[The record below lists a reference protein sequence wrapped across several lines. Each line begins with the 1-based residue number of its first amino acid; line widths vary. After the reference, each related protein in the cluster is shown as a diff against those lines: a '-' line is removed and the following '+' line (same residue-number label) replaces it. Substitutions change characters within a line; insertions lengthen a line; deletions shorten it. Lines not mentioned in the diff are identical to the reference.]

1 MQPIG
6 RRIREERHKRNLTLG
21 QLAESTDLS
30 KSFLSQIER
39 GLAQPSITSLKKIAQ
54 KFEISMVSL
63 FGTDPSSDGFHLAG
77 PAGSPNGA
85 TNGAGE
91 TYVQDV
97 RVVRETQRKKLSLP
111 GSHVVYEMLTP
122 DLKRRMQ
129 ILLLQ
134 LEPGDST
141 GEAPI
146 VDPKGEKCLVLLKG
160 CIEYRLGGETYTL
173 HAGDS
178 IYFPADLPQSWKGIG
193 EEPIEAILVM
203 TPPWF

>member
-1 MQPIG
+1 MQTIG
-6 RRIREERHKRNLTLG
+6 RRIREERHRRNLTLE
-21 QLAESTDLS
+21 QLARSTNLS
-30 KSFLSQIER
+30 KSFLSQVER

-54 KFEISMVSL
+54 MFEISMVSL
-63 FGTDPSSDGFHLAG
+63 FGTDASANGFHLAG
-77 PAGSPNGA
+77 
-85 TNGAGE
+85 TNGEAG
-91 TYVQDV
+91 TYIRDV

-129 ILLLQ
+129 ILFLQ

-141 GEAPI
+141 GEEPI
-146 VDPKGEKCLVLLKG
+146 VDPEGEKCLLLLKG
-160 CIEYRLGGETYTL
+160 SIEYRLGDQVYTL

-178 IYFPADLPQSWKGIG
+178 IYFPADLPQSWSGIG
-193 EEPIEAILVM
+193 DEPIKAVLVM